1 LLRKIET
8 EVMQISLPNY
18 EDRELQ
24 VELDQGELPSP
35 VQALA
40 DAALF
45 VLVLFALAIVL
56 IGMLLG
62 PITGLVTPEL

>member
-1 LLRKIET
+1 MLRKIET
-8 EVMQISLPNY
+8 EVMQISLPND

-24 VELDQGELPSP
+24 GELDQGELPSP

-40 DAALF
+40 DAALI

>member
-1 LLRKIET
+1 MLRKIES

-18 EDRELQ
+18 EDYEPRA
-24 VELDQGELPSP
+24 ELDQGDLSSP

-40 DAALF
+40 DAALL
-45 VLVLFALAIVL
+45 VLVFSALAIVL

-62 PITGLVTPEL
+62 PITGLIAPEL